1 MCFLLEHHNLWYYT
15 NMTLQRIIS
24 ISRPRFWVYEFG
36 TFAFGALAA
45 FTNFSNILTLEVVIF
60 AFYFLIPANILIY
73 GINDIFDYE
82 TDKLNPKKVEYE
94 ELLEPKDQKKVWKWI
109 IYTNIP
115 FFIYALFLPTPAMI
129 SFFAFLF
136 FASFYSAKPI
146 RAKARPFLDAI
157 FSASHYVATGVFA
170 FYLLGGE
177 SFPTLGVIAGIFWAI
192 AMHAYSA
199 VPDIKADED
208 AKLQTIATVLREK
221 GTLIL
226 CLVLYGFS
234 AYLGSTIL
242 GIGVLLYG
250 LIYIT
255 LMIVSLKKVGPGGS
269 GLFKIYTYFPYI
281 NLIAGAVMTISL
293 LLIHPFLVM

>member
-1 MCFLLEHHNLWYYT
+1 
-15 NMTLQRIIS
+15 MTLQRIIS
-24 ISRPRFWVYEFG
+24 ISRPRFWIYEFG
-36 TFAFGALAA
+36 TFAFGAIAA
-45 FTNFSNILTLEVVIF
+45 FSSFSNLLNIQTIIF
-60 AFYFLIPANILIY
+60 GFYFLIPANILIY

-94 ELLEPKDQKKVWKWI
+94 ELLEPKDQKKVWWWI
-109 IYTNIP
+109 ILTNFP
-115 FFIYALFLPTPAMI
+115 FIIAALSLETPAMI
-129 SFFAFLF
+129 SFFAFIF

-146 RAKARPFLDAI
+146 RAKARPFLDAL
-157 FSASHYVATGVFA
+157 FSACHYIATGVFGY
-170 FYLLGGE
+170 YLLGGE
-177 SFPTLGVIAGIFWAI
+177 SFPTLGFIAGILWAV

-226 CLVLYGFS
+226 CLTLYGIS
-234 AYLGSTIL
+234 AYLGSTVL

-250 LIYIT
+250 LVYIS
-255 LMIVSLKKVGPGGS
+255 LMIISLKKVGPGGS

-281 NLIAGAVMTISL
+281 NLVAGAVMTISL
-293 LLIHPFLVM
+293 LLVHPLISI

>member
-1 MCFLLEHHNLWYYT
+1 MK
-15 NMTLQRIIS
+15 LQRIIA

-45 FTNFSNILTLEVVIF
+45 FTMFQELLNPLIIIF

-109 IYTNIP
+109 LYTNIP
-115 FFIYALFLPTPAMI
+115 FLIIALFLPKPAML
-129 SFFAFLF
+129 SFIAFIF

-146 RAKARPFLDAI
+146 RAKARPFLDAL
-157 FSASHYVATGVFA
+157 FSACHYIATGVFGY
-170 FYLLGGE
+170 YLLGGE
-177 SFPTLGVIAGIFWAI
+177 SFPTLGFVAGILWAV

-208 AKLQTIATVLREK
+208 AKLQTIATVLGEK

-226 CLVLYGFS
+226 CLVLYGIS
-234 AYLGSTIL
+234 AYLGSTVL
-242 GIGVLLYG
+242 GIGVLMYG
-250 LIYIT
+250 LIYIS

-281 NLIAGAVMTISL
+281 NLLAGAVMTISL
-293 LLIHPFLVM
+293 LLIHPFVSI